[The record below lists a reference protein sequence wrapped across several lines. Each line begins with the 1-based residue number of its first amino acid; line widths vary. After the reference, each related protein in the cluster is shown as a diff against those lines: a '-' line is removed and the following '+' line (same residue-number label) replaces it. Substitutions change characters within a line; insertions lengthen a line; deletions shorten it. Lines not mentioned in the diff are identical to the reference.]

1 MKTATRF
8 TGSIL
13 LLLLAACT
21 ASAVPPITEVS
32 STATPSTLPPPVLT
46 SEDGLAVFNGGFEAG
61 NDANADF
68 WSEGAAH
75 SRSAERAHEGQWALK
90 SAFSGDGGT
99 DTRTDPLPV
108 KRATYYQLS
117 GWIYKANLDGYAY
130 LDMND
135 IEEELAL
142 VVGPGSGG
150 QWMYLEGLWYSGERT
165 AVQLRCVTD
174 NGVSGDVWFD
184 EIRLTEVKD
193 MAQPRKSRIV
203 EPIYPV
209 DDVVVIDYAALDYT
223 ADPTGS
229 RDATQAIQQALND
242 CHHNGGGTVWLPVG
256 TYKVTRTIF
265 VWPFCTLR
273 GDWRDPDSAPGDSY
287 GTVIQADVAP
297 GSEPLFLIGGSA
309 AALGLTVYYPHQN
322 AAQPVEYGWT
332 FEIRGNGWSGN
343 ANYHASS
350 VINCTLLNAYKGIG
364 LNAPPYETAVHELS
378 RVRNV
383 KGTALY
389 QGLDARN
396 CADVGTWRDITF
408 SNAYWANAP
417 AAYQPPDRAILDAW
431 THANGT
437 AFTFADLE
445 WDNFYR
451 LAASDYNV
459 GIRLVDGKRIAFAGQ
474 ILYANIH
481 NTNVALKAE
490 DDSIDYRVAAWGM
503 SFLRS
508 TLEGSDLAV
517 ETHTAGRI
525 HITDSTLTGTVY
537 SQYGERVY
545 FANPGDS
552 LAAYPE
558 AVIPRITR
566 AVLYD
571 VTQAPYFAPFV
582 APNTEGLLPA
592 ADATRVIQQA
602 LDDAG
607 ADGGGAVYLP
617 AGWYNIAGH
626 LTVPANVELRGAAS
640 TPQRSQ
646 DGLSNGTVLF
656 ASEGEGTSTP
666 EKDAALITLNGDRAG
681 VRGLRVFYPHND
693 YADGAGKVYPYAVRV
708 NGDDAYVV
716 DIVIENGYLGVDVAA
731 GSDRHA
737 LISVFGATTEDFIA
751 IGATV
756 GGRVEDCHSNPNFWM
771 RNGYGITFWDK
782 EAKQLFA
789 DRRQNVTFIRINGA
803 TDEAL
808 LNNFIYAAQYGVH
821 IVAGSADIFNIGTDN
836 LGKEGYTVLAEDGA
850 TVRVHNSMRYNGKAN
865 TSGAARSYNELHL

>member
-1 MKTATRF
+1 MKIALRF
-8 TGSIL
+8 TGCIL
-13 LLLLAACT
+13 LLLLTACAT
-21 ASAVPPITEVS
+21 TVPPVAEIPPTV
-32 STATPSTLPPPVLT
+32 TPSTLTPPVPT
-46 SEDGLAVFNGGFEAG
+46 PDGGLAVFNDGFETG
-61 NDANADF
+61 HDADADF
-68 WSEGAAH
+68 WIEGAAH
-75 SRSAERAHEGQWALK
+75 SRSTERAREGQWALK
-90 SAFSGDGGT
+90 SIFTGDGGS

-108 KRATYYQLS
+108 KRATYYRLS
-117 GWIYKANLDGYAY
+117 GWIYKATPDGYAY

-150 QWMYLEGLWYSGERT
+150 GQWTYLEGLWYSGERT
-165 AVQLRCVTD
+165 SVQLRCVTD
-174 NGVSGDVWFD
+174 NGVTGDVWFD
-184 EIRLTEVKD
+184 AIMLTEVED
-193 MAQPRKSRIV
+193 MVQPRNSRIV
-203 EPIYPV
+203 EPVYPA
-209 DDVVVIDYAALDYT
+209 DDVVVIDYDVLDYA

-273 GDWRDPDSAPGDSY
+273 GDWRDPDSGSGDGY
-287 GTVIQADVAP
+287 GAVIQADIAP

-309 AALGLTVYYPHQN
+309 ATMGLTVYYPQQN
-322 AAQPVEYGWT
+322 AVQPVEYGWT

-350 VINCTLLNAYKGIG
+350 VINCTLLNAYRGIG
-364 LNAPPYETAVHELS
+364 INAPPYEQAVHELS

-408 SNAYWANAP
+408 NNTYWANAP
-417 AAYQPPDRAILDAW
+417 AAYQPPDRAVLDAW
-431 THANGT
+431 TRANGT

-451 LAASDYNV
+451 LAASDYDV

-474 ILYANIH
+474 ILYADIR

-490 DDSIDYRVAAWGM
+490 DDSIDYRVATWGM

-508 TLEGSDLAV
+508 TLEGSDLVV

-525 HITDSTLTGTVY
+525 HITDSILTGAVY
-537 SQYGERVY
+537 SQHGERVY

-558 AVIPRITR
+558 AAIPCTTR

-571 VTQAPYFAPFV
+571 VTQAPYRAPHI
-582 APNTEGLLPA
+582 APNTEGVLPA
-592 ADATRVIQQA
+592 VDATGVIQQA

-607 ADGGGAVYLP
+607 ADGGGVVYLP
-617 AGWYNIAGH
+617 AGWYSIARH
-626 LTVPANVELRGAAS
+626 LDVPANVELRGAAS

-656 ASEGEGTSTP
+656 ALEGEGAPTP
-666 EKDAALITLNGDRAG
+666 ETEAALITLNGDRAG

-693 YADGAGKVYPYAVRV
+693 YADGTGKVYPYAVRV

-716 DIVIENGYLGVDVAA
+716 DVVIENGYLGVDVAD

-737 LISVFGATTEDFIA
+737 LISIFGATTEDFIT

-782 EAKQLFA
+782 EAKRLFA
-789 DRRQNVTFIRINGA
+789 DRRQHVTFIRINGA
-803 TDEAL
+803 TDEVL

-821 IVAGSADIFNIGTDN
+821 VTAGSVDIFNIGTDN
-836 LGKEGYTVLAEDGA
+836 LGEDGYTVRAEDGA
-850 TVRVHNSMRYNGKAN
+850 TVRVYNSMRYNGQAN